1 MPEAYSCYCSI
12 NVKKLWLSSQVYAS
26 YHPIVLKLMFIDSV
40 MIFQSNFPHFS
51 FQNKI
56 TEKKV

>member
-1 MPEAYSCYCSI
+1 MPEACSCYCSI

-40 MIFQSNFPHFS
+40 MIFQSNFRFS
-51 FQNKI
+51 FQNEI
-56 TEKKV
+56 AEKKV